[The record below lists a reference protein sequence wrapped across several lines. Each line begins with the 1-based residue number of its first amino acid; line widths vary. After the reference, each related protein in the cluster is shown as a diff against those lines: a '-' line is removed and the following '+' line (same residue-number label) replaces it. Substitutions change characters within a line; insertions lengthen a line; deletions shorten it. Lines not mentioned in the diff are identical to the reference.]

1 MFSPR
6 NYCKCAERPNK
17 TGFNLF
23 YVPKVAV
30 VLGEANSNYV
40 AKKSNDVAFLGKIG
54 AISGGL
60 ERDEQGEIMIRQH
73 RRGEGVGCKHFF
85 DDFGQDTSLRGLAT
99 A

>member
-6 NYCKCAERPNK
+6 NYSKCAERPNK

-40 AKKSNDVAFLGKIG
+40 AKKSNYVAFLGKFG
-54 AISGGL
+54 AIRGGL
-60 ERDEQGEIMIRQH
+60 ERDGQGEKMIRQH
-73 RRGEGVGCKHFF
+73 RRGEGVGWVVYVVFP
-85 DDFGQDTSLRGLAT
+85 L
-99 A
+99 